1 MAFAKVETK
10 IQNPARLRKKNGG
23 KRNVARKMSA
33 KQIRFFGTKRQKAAL
48 RARRSGHK
56 RHNAATPKNKKM
68 IIINRAHRNPS
79 KRQGGGR
86 VITGYGSTV
95 MNPTRRN
102 RAHKR
107 KRRNPIPEII
117 SLTMGN
123 PARRKNVAAT
133 KRKNRATKRNPAAAS
148 RRNAGSRR
156 HHKRHHRHHHRRN
169 PAGLGSPTDWLF
181 GGVGVIAGAVGARVL
196 PQLAGSA
203 NTGAMGYAMNLGA
216 GLGLGFLSHM
226 VMKNPIIT
234 GGVIAGAVAA
244 TLVRVISDNTSYG
257 SYLALSGV
265 GDYVVWNF
273 SQPQRVTG
281 QNASMIDT
289 SWRMAA
295 AQAQSAQIA
304 GSIDK
309 FRG

>member
-10 IQNPARLRKKNGG
+10 IQNPARLRKHGG
-23 KRNVARKMSA
+23 KKKVARHMTA

-48 RARRSGHK
+48 RHKRSGK
-56 RHNAATPKNKKM
+56 RHNSAPKK
-68 IIINRAHRNPS
+68 RNPVRAS
-79 KRQGGGR
+79 KRNTAPKR
-86 VITGYGSTV
+86 A
-95 MNPTRRN
+95 NPRR
-102 RAHKR
+102 HH

-156 HHKRHHRHHHRRN
+156 HHKTHHRRHHHRRN
-169 PAGLGSPTDWLF
+169 PAGLGSPMDWLF
-181 GGVGVIAGAVGARVL
+181 GGVGVIGGAVGARVL

-226 VMKNPIIT
+226 FTKNPIIT

>member
-10 IQNPARLRKKNGG
+10 IQNPAGRRAK
-23 KRNVARKMSA
+23 NVARKHMTE

-48 RARRSGHK
+48 RERRKHH
-56 RHNAATPKNKKM
+56 RHNAAPKK
-68 IIINRAHRNPS
+68 RNPVRAT
-79 KRQGGGR
+79 KRN
-86 VITGYGSTV
+86 TAKKS
-95 MNPTRRN
+95 NPRR
-102 RAHKR
+102 HHH

-123 PARRKNVAAT
+123 PAKRRKNNMAAT
-133 KRKNRATKRNPAAAS
+133 KKRNASRATKRNAAAS
-148 RRNAGSRR
+148 RRNAGS
-156 HHKRHHRHHHRRN
+156 HRHHHKRMHHRRHHRN
-169 PAGLGSPTDWLF
+169 PAGLGKPMDWLM
-181 GGVGVIAGAVGARVL
+181 GGIGVIGGAVGARVL

-203 NTGAMGYAMNLGA
+203 NAGGMGYAMNLGA
-216 GLGLGFLSHM
+216 TLGLGFLSHM
-226 VMKNPIIT
+226 FTHNPVIT
-234 GGVIAGAVAA
+234 GGVIAGGVAA
-244 TLVRVISDNTSYG
+244 TLVRIVSDNTSYG

-281 QNASMIDT
+281 PNASRIDT
-289 SWRMAA
+289 AWMQGGY
-295 AQAQSAQIA
+295 QAQSPQIA